1 MGIHGGVC
9 RRVLF
14 EPPKNR
20 CVGKM
25 MQHVMNTYGRQSI
38 AFARGE
44 GAWLWDLEGRR
55 YLDCVSG
62 VAVSGVGHAHPRLV
76 AALSAQAA
84 RAMHVSN
91 LYEIPEQ
98 EQLAM
103 RLCAL
108 AGMDNA
114 FFCNSG
120 CEANEAAIKLA
131 RLFGHQKG
139 IESPAI
145 IVMENAFHGRTI
157 ATLSATG
164 SRKVQAGFEPLL
176 TGFVRVPY
184 NDLPALEQVAA
195 INPDIVAVLVEPMQG
210 ESGVQVPEDGYIPH
224 LRRICDEKGWLL
236 MLDEVQTG
244 MARTGK
250 WFAHQHLGVKPDV
263 MTLAK
268 GLGNGFPIGACLARG
283 AAASVFSPGKHG
295 STFGGNPLGC
305 VCALTTLAIIE
316 DEELLQ
322 RANRMGL
329 KIREGVSRELAGI
342 AGVKAIRGKGLMIGI
357 ELDKPCADLVVH
369 GLAAGLLI
377 NVTADTVVRLLPPLI
392 LNDTEADI
400 LIEGVCGL
408 IRNFSRSA
416 TLQPLQTRTS

>member
-1 MGIHGGVC
+1 MARTAAFC

-14 EPPKNR
+14 GDSKNGL
-20 CVGKM
+20 VGDM
-25 MQHVMNTYGRQSI
+25 MQHVMTTYGRQAI

-44 GAWLWDLEGRR
+44 GSWLWDLNGKR

-76 AALSAQAA
+76 AAICAQAA
-84 RAMHVSN
+84 RTMHVSN

-98 EQLAM
+98 EQLAA
-103 RLCAL
+103 RLCEL

-131 RLFGHQKG
+131 RLYGHHKG

-145 IVMENAFHGRTI
+145 IVMEQAFHGRTI

-184 NDLPALEQVAA
+184 NDLPALEQVAGH
-195 INPDIVAVLVEPMQG
+195 NPNIIAVLVEPVQG
-210 ESGVQVPEDGYIPH
+210 ESGVHVPDDGYIAH
-224 LRRICDEKGWLL
+224 LRRICDAKGWLL

-263 MTLAK
+263 MSLAK

-283 AAASVFSPGKHG
+283 AAASVFTPGKHG

-305 VCALTTLAIIE
+305 VSALTTISIIE
-316 DEELLQ
+316 DEGLVE
-322 RANRMGL
+322 RAGSIGRQ
-329 KIREGVSRELAGI
+329 IREGIAHNLAGLS
-342 AGVKAIRGKGLMIGI
+342 GVRQIRGKGLMIGI
-357 ELDKPCADLVVH
+357 ELDRPCAELVVQ
-369 GLAAGLLI
+369 GFAAGLLV
-377 NVTADTVVRLLPPLI
+377 NVTADNVVRLLPPLN
-392 LNDTEADI
+392 LTDTEVGM
-400 LIEGVCGL
+400 LIQGVCAL
-408 IRNFSRSA
+408 IKTFLNADAMAAA
-416 TLQPLQTRTS
+416 TPN